1 MNTIKE
7 DTSIDKIDNTQELRD
22 SLKRALLT
30 NKTSKSLDE
39 KRLQSDYVNQNS
51 ANKYFDD
58 WMNVSINDFLEEFR
72 QKSKSLDINK

>member
-58 WMNVSINDFLEEFR
+58 WMNVSINVFLEEWR
-72 QKSKSLDINK
+72 HKSKSLDINK